1 MANVIKHKRG
11 SGSDPSASNLVI
23 GELAIRTDNGKLFTK
38 MDSGAI
44 AEIAGGGSDIA
55 INTLSASSY
64 SGGSGASSFNGSEN
78 RFTLSSPPNVS
89 AAQLL
94 VSVNGVIQKPV
105 PGTGTPSEGFSVNGN
120 DIIFSSAPETGADFF
135 ILTFRSLGVSEPAD
149 NSVTSAKIV
158 DGAIVN
164 ADINASAA
172 IAKSKLASLD
182 IVNAD
187 VNASAAIAGTKINPS
202 FTSNVSINNSF
213 PSLFLTDTEHNS
225 DFSIQNQDGTFGV
238 KDETNSVTRL
248 TIASNGATTIS
259 NTLTVGGDITSTT
272 GDLTLSSGSILAT
285 DLIPANFKRNTT
297 GTNSVLVL
305 IGNNTQTYAFEAS
318 SSGFSINDY
327 TNVNVARFSIDSS
340 GNSKVH
346 GDLTIQSNFPRIF
359 LTDND
364 SNPDYS
370 ISNANGKFA
379 IYDETNSAD
388 RFTIETTGA
397 ICNTPFTINNGLFV
411 GGTSVSGGEGG
422 EIQLTQAPNST
433 LAGNAVVFDQVIN
446 SIRFFESAS
455 PFKGAILDLSTC
467 ATGVGSQIMTSTTA
481 VTYTGAMTFGSGA
494 TIDLSTNDIYLNARV
509 INNQTGGTDD
519 GLYLGYGNATGN
531 GGNTRIFGGG
541 STTHHF
547 IYDATNFFPGTD
559 SHSSLGTST
568 NTWLN
573 LFADTV
579 NVTGPGSTTLKLTTA
594 AGAVDVVSLDT
605 SHASATKPQMHFKL
619 QGTSAFII
627 DQNHNI
633 NMGGSLAAGTGG
645 RFFDIYNL
653 GTDTNSYAITRLITY
668 QQGSTNTTTG
678 EMIKFRNG
686 DLSIRN
692 NEPSGFNNINFY
704 TATSAGSHEAAR
716 FISDKGFIC
725 SRNTLGDQG
734 LTDPGVLFDR
744 ADSRVGTNFNTFN
757 GVGIMKDSNA
767 WGTALYILR
776 NEAGCGQGTFIEF
789 AFRNNAGQQNTI
801 GSVTNNGASNVA
813 FNPSSDYRLKED
825 VSTISNAIT
834 KIKLLTPRQFKWKLS
849 PEIGYQDG
857 FIAHEVQ
864 EIDHFKYLVTGE
876 KDGMRKKYD
885 NPDEME
891 PAYQGMDYSKL
902 TPILVA
908 ALQEAVGKIET
919 LETKVAALE
928 AG

>member
-11 SGSDPSASNLVI
+11 SGSDPAANNLVI
-23 GELAIRTDNGKLFTK
+23 GELAIRTDTGKLFTK

-105 PGTGTPSEGFSVNGN
+105 LGTGTPSEGFSVDGN
-120 DIIFSSAPETGADFF
+120 DIIFSSPPETGADFF

-172 IAKSKLASLD
+172 IA
-182 IVNAD
+182 
-187 VNASAAIAGTKINPS
+187 GTKISP
-202 FTSNVSINNSF
+202 
-213 PSLFLTDTEHNS
+213 
-225 DFSIQNQDGTFGV
+225 DFGSQNIV
-238 KDETNSVTRL
+238 
-248 TIASNGATTIS
+248 
-259 NTLTVGGDITSTT
+259 TT
-272 GDLTLSSGSILAT
+272 GQLQPTSQ
-285 DLIPANFKRNTT
+285 IPASFKNPVT
-297 GTNSVLVL
+297 GTTACTVL
-305 IGNNTQTYAFEAS
+305 IGNNTQTYAFAAS
-318 SSGFSINDY
+318 SSGFSINDF
-327 TNVNVARFSIDSS
+327 TNVNIARFSINSS
-340 GNSKVH
+340 GNCLVH
-346 GDLTIQSNFPRIF
+346 NNLTVSGNTVFNN
-359 LTDND
+359 TV
-364 SNPDYS
+364 
-370 ISNANGKFA
+370 
-379 IYDETNSAD
+379 TVNS
-388 RFTIETTGA
+388 
-397 ICNTPFTINNGLFV
+397 GLFV
-411 GGTSVSGGEGG
+411 GGTGVSGNEGG
-422 EIQLTQAPNST
+422 QIELTYAPNST
-433 LAGNAVVFDQVIN
+433 LAGTSVVFDQNIN
-446 SIRFFESAS
+446 RIRFFEGGGTTR
-455 PFKGAILDLSTC
+455 GAFLDLSTC
-467 ATGVGSQIMTSTTA
+467 AAGATSQIMTSTTN
-481 VTYTGAMTFGSGA
+481 VTYTGVMTLSGA
-494 TIDLSTNDIYLNARV
+494 GGLDLSTNDIHLNARV
-509 INNQTGGTDD
+509 INNQSGGVDD
-519 GLYLGYGNATGN
+519 GLYLGFGNVNN
-531 GGNTRIFGGG
+531 GTTKIFGGG

-547 IYDATNFFPGTD
+547 VFDATNFIPGTD

-594 AGAVDVVSLDT
+594 AGGVDVVSLDT
-605 SHASATKPQMHFKL
+605 SHASSAKPQMQFKL
-619 QGTSAFII
+619 QGTPAFII
-627 DQNHNI
+627 DQNSNI
-633 NMGGSLAAGTGG
+633 NMGGSLPAGTAG

-653 GTDTNSYAITRLITY
+653 GTDTNSFAISRLITY

-678 EMIKFRNG
+678 EILKFRNG
-686 DLSIRN
+686 DMSIRN
-692 NEPSGFNNINFY
+692 NEPSAFCNINFF
-704 TATSAGSHEAAR
+704 TSTSAASPHEAAR
-716 FISDKGFIC
+716 FLSDKGFVC
-725 SRNTLGDQG
+725 SRNTAGDQG

-744 ADSRVGTNFNTFN
+744 QDSRVGTNFNTFN

-801 GSVTNNGASNVA
+801 GSITNNGASA
-813 FNPSSDYRLKED
+813 IQLNPNSDYRLKED

-876 KDGMRKKYD
+876 KDGIRKKYD
-885 NPDEME
+885 DPDEME

-928 AG
+928 AK

>member
-11 SGSDPSASNLVI
+11 SGSDPAANNLVV
-23 GELAIRTDNGKLFTK
+23 GELAIRTDTGKLFTK

-379 IYDETNSAD
+379 VYDETNSAD

-397 ICNTPFTINNGLFV
+397 NLYVPLTINSGLFV
-411 GGTSVSGGEGG
+411 GGTSVNAGEGG
-422 EIQLTQAPNST
+422 QIELTQAPTST
-433 LAGNAVVFDQVIN
+433 LAGSNVIFDTVVN

-494 TIDLSTNDIYLNARV
+494 TIDLSTNDVYLNARV

-519 GLYLGYGNATGN
+519 GLYLGFNNVNSGT
-531 GGNTRIFGGG
+531 TKIFGGG

-547 IYDATNFFPGTD
+547 VFDATNFIPGTD

-605 SHASATKPQMHFKL
+605 SHASSAKPDMHFKL
-619 QGTSAFII
+619 QGTPAFII
-627 DQNHNI
+627 DRNHNI
-633 NMGGSLAAGTGG
+633 NMGGSLAAGTAG
-645 RFFDIYNL
+645 RYFDIYNL
-653 GTDTNSYAITRLITY
+653 GTDTNSFAISRLITF
-668 QQGSTNTTTG
+668 QQGSGTTTTG
-678 EMIKFRNG
+678 EIIKFRNG

-716 FISDKGFIC
+716 FISDKGFLC
-725 SRNTLGDQG
+725 SRNTPGDQG
-734 LTDPGVLFDR
+734 LVDPGVIFDR

-767 WGTALYILR
+767 WATALYIMR
-776 NEAGCGQGTFIEF
+776 TEAGCGQGYFIEF
-789 AFRNNAGQQNTI
+789 AFRTTAGAQNTI
-801 GSVTNNGASNVA
+801 GRIENNGATNVLYTTY
-813 FNPSSDYRLKED
+813 SDYRLKQD
-825 VSTISNAIT
+825 VAPITDAISR
-834 KIKLLTPRQFKWKLS
+834 IKTLKPIKFRWKDDL
-849 PEIGYQDG
+849 EMGYQDG
-857 FIAHEVQ
+857 FIAHEV
-864 EIDHFKYLVTGE
+864 EETNDFKYLISGK
-876 KDGMRKKYD
+876 KDATRKKYD
-885 NPDEME
+885 NPEETE
-891 PAYQGMDYSKL
+891 PDYQGIDYAKF
-902 TPILVA
+902 TPILIS